1 MVPPWSAGCCP
12 QPPTL
17 GDQQLVGLG
26 QQRRAEA
33 VEDRLRPDPGPLDL
47 PAAAGPLDVA
57 AGLALRQPIPASQSP
72 CRLGDVVAGG
82 QQRHRGVDPLRPLV
96 GTSPSTGR
104 HDARILPLVSNG
116 APRPL
121 TSLIGQGNLK
131 LEVAYC
137 VGGVST
143 PPCGVPASLRCGDPS
158 CITPARNSTRRSA
171 KTARSLTRSSTAC
184 SNPECGI
191 ASKQFATSVSTT

>member
-116 APRPL
+116 AARPL
-121 TSLIGQGNLK
+121 TSLIGQGNLE

-137 VGGVST
+137 VGGVRM
-143 PPCGVPASLRCGDPS
+143 PPWGVPVIVSRWRPSWLR
-158 CITPARNSTRRSA
+158 IPARRNAVTRPRTRLSA
-171 KTARSLTRSSTAC
+171 MRPRTRLMSAVWSISSKHAVM
-184 SNPECGI
+184 SP
-191 ASKQFATSVSTT
+191 